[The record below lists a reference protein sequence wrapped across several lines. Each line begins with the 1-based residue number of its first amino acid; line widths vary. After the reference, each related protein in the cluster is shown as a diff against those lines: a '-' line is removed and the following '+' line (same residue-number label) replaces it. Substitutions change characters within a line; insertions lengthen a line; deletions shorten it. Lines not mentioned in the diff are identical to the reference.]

1 MPYQMY
7 FHNKFYETL
16 KMFQFL
22 IKILQ
27 ITNFHEVNI
36 DSDNFIYT
44 LFAEIASVY
53 M

>member
-16 KMFQFL
+16 KIFQFF

-27 ITNFHEVNI
+27 ITNFHEVKI
-36 DSDNFIYT
+36 DSDNFLYT
-44 LFAEIASVY
+44 LFAEIASLY